1 MKFKQV
7 LAGLMSLTIITAS
20 GVTAFANDIQT
31 ITNESDV
38 KTALPINAI
47 LNKFQFQSFTGKV
60 TEIRVSE
67 DNADRTYISV
77 EGEGERLA
85 TILITKDTYVVS
97 QDEIKVGDTVTGY
110 YNGNAPMIMIYPP
123 QYHAEV
129 VVVNDTKEII
139 KVDVFDKDLVSSDNF
154 LKLNISDETKI
165 MLQNGEGFDGELTNR
180 KLVVSYTVST
190 KSIPA
195 QTTPSQ
201 IVVLYEDAEHP
212 IIEVD
217 ENDDNVSEVIGDVS
231 KMDIVVENKKITAPS
246 AYLNENGTVMVPIRA
261 IAEALGSEVKWDDE
275 LKSVTID
282 KGISFTLGKDY
293 YVYMKTAP
301 IKLGD
306 APELVDGHTFVP
318 LSFFREVMKLNNAY
332 VFEGQIDIN
341 TGEKMQ

>member
-20 GVTAFANDIQT
+20 GVTVFAQDSQT
-31 ITNESDV
+31 IAESDV
-38 KTALPINAI
+38 NTILPISAV

-60 TEIRVSE
+60 TDIRVPE
-67 DNADRTYISV
+67 DNTDRTYISV
-77 EGEGERLA
+77 EGEGEQLG
-85 TILITKDTYVVS
+85 TILITKDTYIVS
-97 QDEIKVGDTVTGY
+97 QDAIKIGDTITGY

-123 QYHAEV
+123 QYNAEV
-129 VVVNDTKEII
+129 VVVNETEENI
-139 KVDVFDKDLVSSDNF
+139 KVDIFDKDLVSSDNF

-165 MLQNGEGFDGELTNR
+165 ILENGEAFDGELANR

-201 IVVLYEDAEHP
+201 VVVLFEDIEPP
-212 IIEVD
+212 IFEI
-217 ENDDNVSEVIGDVS
+217 DDNDIDYSDIMGDVS
-231 KMDIVVENKKITAPS
+231 KMDIVVEDKKITAPS
-246 AYLNENGTVMVPIRA
+246 AYLNENGTVMVPVRA

-275 LKSVTID
+275 LRSVTID

-301 IKLGD
+301 IELGD
-306 APELVDGHTFVP
+306 TPELVDGHTFVP
-318 LSFFREVMKLNNAY
+318 LSFFREVMKVNNAY

-341 TGEKMQ
+341 NGEKMQ